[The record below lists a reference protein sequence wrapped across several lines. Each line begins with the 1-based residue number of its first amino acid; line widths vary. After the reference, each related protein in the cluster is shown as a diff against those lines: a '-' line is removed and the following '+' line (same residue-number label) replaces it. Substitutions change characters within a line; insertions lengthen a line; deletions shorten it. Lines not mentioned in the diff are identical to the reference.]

1 MEAQIVDKA
10 LLPPGKCIA
19 TGDID
24 GPFIDT
30 GCWANVLGQTRVVLH
45 APAVEY
51 WARELLE
58 MVPKAEVE
66 ALREQVDSYA
76 EKIAQLERFVEAH
89 QDFAQAVEEMGEQS
103 GTTTAGAIEVPA

>member
-30 GCWANVLGQTRVVLH
+30 GTWANVVGQTRIVLH
-45 APAVEY
+45 APAVEF
-51 WARELLE
+51 WAQELLE

-66 ALREQVDSYA
+66 ALREQVESYA

-89 QDFAQAVEEMGEQS
+89 VAFAAAVEGMEPE
-103 GTTTAGAIEVPA
+103 TETAGAIEVAA